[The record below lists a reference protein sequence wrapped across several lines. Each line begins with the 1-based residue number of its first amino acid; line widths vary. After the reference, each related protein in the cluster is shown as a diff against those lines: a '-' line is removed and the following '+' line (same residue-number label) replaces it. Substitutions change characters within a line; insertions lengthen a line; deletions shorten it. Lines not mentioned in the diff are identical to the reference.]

1 MGFLPEGYKTP
12 KTESAYLKPIE
23 GTIKFRTVGQPI
35 MGYEY
40 WTENKKPVRLKEMP
54 KEKPDDIK
62 IEKDGSYK
70 IKHFWAF
77 KVIDRNDLKGVIR
90 ILELT
95 QSSIMQDIENLVNSE
110 DWNDPEQYDISITGE
125 GSGIERRY
133 NVMPS
138 PHKPLSKEEKDLVK
152 NTPIN
157 LEALFYGENPF
168 DKNWESP
175 APVLDVTGDSDSLD
189 DVPFN

>member
-12 KTESAYLKPIE
+12 KTESNYLKPIE
-23 GTIKFRTVGQPI
+23 GTIKFRMVGNPL

-40 WTENKKPVRLKEMP
+40 WTEDKKPVRLKKMP
-54 KEKPDDIK
+54 KTKPSDIR
-62 IEKDGSYK
+62 IEKDSSYK
-70 IKHFWAF
+70 IKHFWAV
-77 KVIDRNDLKGVIR
+77 KVIDRNDMGGVMR
-90 ILELT
+90 ILEIT
-95 QSSIMQDIENLVNSE
+95 QSSIMQDIENLVNSS

-125 GSGIERRY
+125 GSGMERRY

-138 PHKPLSKEEKDLVK
+138 PHKPLTEEEKDLVK

-168 DKNWESP
+168 DENWEAP
-175 APVLDVTGDSDSLD
+175 APVLDSTEDSD
-189 DVPFN
+189 DVAPF